1 MTEAEEEIDEFPPP
15 LGPLTSVAQIH
26 AAIDRVRRM
35 PHDPETTHRF
45 EDQIA
50 RATLT
55 MIGEELVDEPAR
67 LATLVANFLGD
78 ARRRYYS

>member
-1 MTEAEEEIDEFPPP
+1 MAEAGEEADAFPPP
-15 LGPLTSVAQIH
+15 LGPLDTPARIH
-26 AAIDRVRRM
+26 AAIERVRCM

-50 RATLT
+50 KATLEL
-55 MIGEELVDEPAR
+55 IGEGLIEDPAR
-67 LATLVANFLGD
+67 LATLVASFLGD